1 MNYSHRILIFTTA
14 YRPLIGGSEIALEE
28 MVRHLPD
35 IFFDIVTP
43 RHRRAFLAKESG
55 NNFCVY
61 RVGFGLGELLDKL
74 SFPCLGALK
83 AFRLM
88 SKNKYAAVHAYQASY
103 GGGAAW
109 LVKTFFPKT
118 KFILTLQEG
127 KEMDKQNSAVKFF
140 RNLMVKKADVVT
152 AISVYLADFAR
163 GVNPKAK
170 ISVIPNGVDTE
181 KFKPA
186 GNPEKN
192 TLITVSRLVPKNGV
206 SDLIKAMKKVV
217 DEIPDAKLFVVG
229 DGPLK
234 ESLKFQVKSLKL
246 ENQIEFLGKVPY
258 GETPTYLNRA
268 SIFVRPSLSEGL
280 GSAFLEAMAAGL
292 AVIGTPVGGIPDF
305 LKDGE
310 TGLFCKP
317 GDADDIAD
325 KIIKLLKNDELRN
338 RLADNGRKL
347 VEEKYGWDIIAAEF
361 EKLYNHLNQT
371 S

>member
-1 MNYSHRILIFTTA
+1 MFTTA
-14 YRPLIGGSEIALEE
+14 FRPMIGGSEIALEE

-43 RHRRAFLAKESG
+43 RHRRAFLAKECG

-61 RVGFGLGELLDKL
+61 RVGFGSSELIDKL
-74 SFPCLGALK
+74 AFPCLGFLK

-88 SKNKYAAVHAYQASY
+88 FKHKYTAIHAYQASY

-109 LVKTFFPKT
+109 LVKTFVPKI

-127 KEMDKQNSAVKFF
+127 KGLDKQSWGVRFF
-140 RNLMVKKADVVT
+140 RNLIINKADAIT
-152 AISVYLADFAR
+152 AISGYLADFAHK
-163 GVNPKAK
+163 VNPKAK
-170 ISVIPNGVDTE
+170 LSVIPNGVDTE

-186 GNPEKN
+186 GNPDKN
-192 TLITVSRLVPKNGV
+192 TLITVSRLVTKNGV
-206 SDLIKAMKKVV
+206 GDLIKAMKKVG
-217 DEIPDAKLFVVG
+217 DEIPDAKLIIVG
-229 DGPLK
+229 DGPLRGKIELDIKNYGLK
-234 ESLKFQVKSLKL
+234 EKVVLS
-246 ENQIEFLGKVPY
+246 GKVSH
-258 GETPTYLNRA
+258 GETPGYLNKA

-280 GSAFLEAMAAGL
+280 GSAFLEAMASGL

-317 GDADDIAD
+317 GDSDDIAD

-338 RLADNGRKL
+338 RLADNSRRL
-347 VEEKYGWDIIAAEF
+347 VQEKYTWNKIAAEF
-361 EKLYNHLNQT
+361 GKIYNNEAI
-371 S
+371 

>member
-1 MNYSHRILIFTTA
+1 MSQKSRRILIFTTA
-14 YRPLIGGSEIALEE
+14 YRPMIGGSEIALEE

-35 IFFDIVTP
+35 IFFDILTP
-43 RHRRAFLAKESG
+43 RHKRVFPVKENGS
-55 NNFCVY
+55 NFFVH

-74 SFPCLGALK
+74 VFPCLGVLK

-109 LVKTFFPKT
+109 LIKTLFPKT

-127 KEMDKQNSAVKFF
+127 KELDKQNRAVMFF
-140 RNLMVKKADVVT
+140 RNLMIKKADVIT

-163 GVNPKAK
+163 SINPKAK

-186 GNPEKN
+186 GSPEKN
-192 TLITVSRLVPKNGV
+192 TIITVSRLVPKNGV
-206 SDLIKAMKKVV
+206 GDLIKAMKKVV
-217 DEIPDAKLFVVG
+217 DEISDAKLIIVG
-229 DGPLK
+229 DGPLN
-234 ESLKFQVKSLKL
+234 ESLRSEVKGLKL
-246 ENQIEFLGKVPY
+246 ENQIEFSGGVSY
-258 GETPTYLNRA
+258 GETPGYLNRA
-268 SIFVRPSLSEGL
+268 SVFVRPSLSEGL

-317 GDADDIAD
+317 GDHDDIAD
-325 KIIKLLKNDELRN
+325 KIVKLLKNDELRN

-347 VEEKYGWDIIAAEF
+347 VEERYTWNKIASEF
-361 EKLYNHLNQT
+361 KQLYN
-371 S
+371 SF

>member
-1 MNYSHRILIFTTA
+1 MLEKSTRILIFTTA

-43 RHRRAFLAKESG
+43 RHRKAFLSKERGS
-55 NNFCVY
+55 NFCVY

-74 SFPCLGALK
+74 SFPCLGSLK

-88 SKNKYAAVHAYQASY
+88 SKNKYKAIHAYQASY

-127 KEMDKQNSAVKFF
+127 KGLDKQIWIIKFF
-140 RNLMVKKADVVT
+140 RNLMIKKADVIT
-152 AISVYLADFAR
+152 AISVYLADFAKS
-163 GVNPKAK
+163 VNPKAK

-186 GNPEKN
+186 GNPDRN

-206 SDLIKAMKKVV
+206 GDLIKAMKKVV
-217 DEIPDAKLFVVG
+217 DEIPDVKLIIVG

-234 ESLKFQVKSLKL
+234 ENLKFKVKSLKL
-246 ENQIEFLGKVPY
+246 ENQIEFSGKVPY

-268 SIFVRPSLSEGL
+268 SIFVRSSLSEGL

-292 AVIGTPVGGIPDF
+292 AVIGTSVGGIPDF

-310 TGLFCKP
+310 TGLFCKV
-317 GDADDIAD
+317 GDPQDLAD
-325 KIIKLLKNDELRN
+325 KIIRLIEDDGLRSKLSE
-338 RLADNGRKL
+338 NGRKL
-347 VEEKYGWDIIAAEF
+347 VQEKYNWDKIAEEF
-361 EKLYNHLNQT
+361 KNVY
-371 S
+371 SKI

>member
-1 MNYSHRILIFTTA
+1 MTEKSRRIFIFTTA

-43 RHRRAFLAKESG
+43 RHKRAFLAKECGS
-55 NNFCVY
+55 NFCVY
-61 RVGFGLGELLDKL
+61 RVGFGLGELIDKL
-74 SFPCLGALK
+74 AFPCLGALK

-88 SKNKYAAVHAYQASY
+88 FKHKYTALHAYQASY

-109 LVKTFFPKT
+109 LVKTFVPKI

-127 KEMDKQNSAVKFF
+127 KGLDKQSWGIKFF
-140 RNLMVKKADVVT
+140 RNLIIKKADAVT

-163 GVNPKAK
+163 NVIPKAI

-181 KFKPA
+181 KFKPG

-206 SDLIKAMKKVV
+206 GDLVKAMKKVL
-217 DEIPDAKLFVVG
+217 DEIPDAQFIIVG
-229 DGPLK
+229 VAPLCK
-234 ESLKFQVKSLKL
+234 YYELRIKNYGL
-246 ENQIEFLGKVPY
+246 EDQIKMIGGVSY
-258 GETPTYLNRA
+258 DETPDYLHQAR
-268 SIFVRPSLSEGL
+268 IFVRPSLSEGL
-280 GSAFLEAMAAGL
+280 GSAFLEAMASGL

-317 GDADDIAD
+317 GNPDDIAD
-325 KIIKLLKNDELRN
+325 KMIKLLKNDELRN
-338 RLADNGRKL
+338 RLIDNGRRL
-347 VEEKYGWDIIAAEF
+347 VQEKYRWDIIASKFQDIYERI
-361 EKLYNHLNQT
+361 
-371 S
+371 